1 MQRQGTCCIAYLV
14 VKKMKECEIN
24 MEFLGEEIFA
34 RGMDGGVMDY
44 GGLRWPTLSL
54 AMGKPIHD
62 HSPLMLEK

>member
-1 MQRQGTCCIAYLV
+1 M
-14 VKKMKECEIN
+14 KKMKECEIN

-62 HSPLMLEK
+62 HSPIM